1 MLSLRS
7 VRPPIPVVYWSLSNF
22 HRPSVSV
29 LAPQGE
35 AEGGIVAIEMPTF
48 YFEEPDMDR
57 GGDEVT
63 GSMTGQAI
71 GTAAETEIYLM
82 IG

>member
-1 MLSLRS
+1 
-7 VRPPIPVVYWSLSNF
+7 
-22 HRPSVSV
+22 
-29 LAPQGE
+29 
-35 AEGGIVAIEMPTF
+35 MPTF

-63 GSMTGQAI
+63 VSMTGQAI